1 MPKAESK
8 AGKLIATVKAGR
20 LVRQTR
26 KTGQVSSNMPVVTA
40 ERKMKKEEDSH
51 KAMKAFHSCFCK
63 ENHPYLLRAS
73 FARKYFAHST

>member
-1 MPKAESK
+1 MTLVGCKRRKLSSLVSKAESK

-40 ERKMKKEEDSH
+40 ERK
-51 KAMKAFHSCFCK
+51 
-63 ENHPYLLRAS
+63 
-73 FARKYFAHST
+73 RKRKTAIKP